1 MQLKEP
7 VQTAEL
13 ASPAVSVGDRRRP
26 RRNDQV
32 SAHLIPLLR
41 NPAADTL
48 TLPAGDV
55 APPPLDDEL
64 RPARGIIIGSL
75 LSLLLWAGIAAVVR
89 AVLR

>member
-7 VQTAEL
+7 VQTAEP
-13 ASPAVSVGDRRRP
+13 ASTAVAAKDRRRP
-26 RRNDQV
+26 QRNDQV

-55 APPPLDDEL
+55 DAPSSDDEL
-64 RPARGIIIGSL
+64 RPARGIIVGSL
-75 LSLLLWAGIAAVVR
+75 LSLPLWAGIAAVIR
-89 AVLR
+89 AALR

>member
-7 VQTAEL
+7 VQTVEP
-13 ASPAVSVGDRRRP
+13 ASTGPATKDRRRP

-48 TLPAGDV
+48 TLPADNV
-55 APPPLDDEL
+55 DPPPPNDDL
-64 RPARGIIIGSL
+64 RPARGIIVGSL
-75 LSLLLWAGIAAVVR
+75 LSLPLWAGIAAAVR